1 MTVSSQIVPQSSIYR
16 YLDVR
21 PLAGSLGA
29 ELLNVNL
36 ARITDEE
43 FEEIHRA
50 LLEYSVIFFR
60 DQSLTPEEHKA
71 FGRRF
76 GDLNIHPTYE
86 PLLGH
91 EEILAVIKEKDAKH
105 NIGDTWHTDVTFLP
119 EPPMGSILYAREIPP
134 YGGDTLFANLSMA
147 YDALSD
153 GMKKMLE
160 GLNAV
165 HSNAY
170 LLGGKDGKEDRN
182 QTRST
187 KLQAG
192 KRQELTA
199 VHPVI
204 RTHPETGRKSIFVNQ
219 AFTQRFENMSIA
231 ESQPLQDYLVHHASR
246 PEFTCRFRWAKH
258 SVAFWDNRCTY
269 HYALNDYDGF
279 RREMHRVTING
290 ERPF

>member
-1 MTVSSQIVPQSSIYR
+1 MSISSKIASVSHSYR
-16 YLDVR
+16 RLDVR

-36 ARITDEE
+36 AQLDDEE

-50 LLEYSVIFFR
+50 LLDYSVIFFR

-76 GDLNIHPTYE
+76 GTLNIHPTYE
-86 PLLGH
+86 PLPGH
-91 EEILAVIKEKDAKH
+91 DEILAVVKEKDAKH

-153 GMKKMLE
+153 GMKQMLD
-160 GLNAV
+160 GLRAV

-170 LLGGKDGKEDRN
+170 LLGGKEGGEDRN

-187 KLQAG
+187 KLRED
-192 KRQELTA
+192 KRQELIA

-219 AFTQRFENMSIA
+219 AFTQRFENMTRA
-231 ESQPLQDYLVHHASR
+231 ESESLIDYLVRHASR
-246 PEFTCRFRWAKH
+246 PEFTCRFRWQSN

-269 HYALNDYDGF
+269 HYALNDYHGF

-290 ERPF
+290 EPPV